1 MRTPLRRRFF
11 GRHVRRRYA
20 AVAALSVTLSFSL
33 LVSGCDGDSS
43 TATDSEEVFLQPV
56 AGPGPDP
63 YTPSTVTSTAAPSPE
78 PPAPSSSPGPPAR
91 GQMLRTVSGATPG
104 LYGGTQSVASCDV
117 EQQVRFLA
125 ADQAKARAFARS
137 AGISQAEIP
146 DFLRGLT
153 PVVLRA
159 DTRATSHGYSRGTA
173 TSYQSVLQAG
183 TSVLVDQYG
192 APRVR
197 CAGGNPLK
205 PPVAVKGA
213 VLQTGRSWV
222 GYQPDRVVVIKPTVQ
237 MVDSLVIVDIVNNTW
252 IERRSG
258 TDGEKDKRPDVLPPV
273 NPDDIYTYPPPS
285 ELTGPGDSPQPGDS
299 TGQSEP
305 VSPPVAPYAPSE
317 PVSPPVAPYA
327 PNEPV
332 SPPIAPDVPSEE
344 LSPPVS
350 PDMPSDGGV
359 APSQPDLFVPTDE
372 PAEPVTFQG

>member
-1 MRTPLRRRFF
+1 MRTPIRRRFL

-20 AVAALSVTLSFSL
+20 AIAALSVTLSFSL
-33 LVSGCDGDSS
+33 LVSGCDGDSGG
-43 TATDSEEVFLQPV
+43 AAGSEKVFLQPV
-56 AGPGPDP
+56 AGQGPDP

-78 PPAPSSSPGPPAR
+78 PPAPSSSPSPPSR

-125 ADQAKARAFARS
+125 ADQAKSRAFSRAV
-137 AGISQAEIP
+137 GIPQPEIP

-205 PPVAVKGA
+205 PPVAVKAA
-213 VLQTGRSWV
+213 VVQTGRSWA
-222 GYQPDRVVVIKPTVQ
+222 GYQPERVVVIKPTVQ

-252 IERRSG
+252 IERKSG
-258 TDGEKDKRPDVLPPV
+258 TDGEQDKRPDVLPPV

-285 ELTGPGDSPQPGDS
+285 GLIGPDGSTQPGDS

-305 VSPPVAPYAPSE
+305 VSPPAPYTPSE
-317 PVSPPVAPYA
+317 PVNPPIGPDAQSEPVAP
-327 PNEPV
+327 
-332 SPPIAPDVPSEE
+332 IGPDLPSEE
-344 LSPPVS
+344 LSPPIG

-359 APSQPDLFVPTDE
+359 APSQPDLLVPSEE
-372 PAEPVTFQG
+372 PAEPVAFQG

>member
-1 MRTPLRRRFF
+1 MRTPIRRRFL

-20 AVAALSVTLSFSL
+20 AIAALSVALSFSL
-33 LVSGCDGDSS
+33 LVSGCGGDSS
-43 TATDSEEVFLQPV
+43 AAAGSEEVFLQPV
-56 AGPGPDP
+56 TGQGPNP

-78 PPAPSSSPGPPAR
+78 PPAPSSSPSPPAR

-125 ADQAKARAFARS
+125 ADQAKSRAFARS

-183 TSVLVDQYG
+183 TPVLVDQYG

-197 CAGGNPLK
+197 CADGNPLK

-213 VLQTGRSWV
+213 VVQTGRSWV
-222 GYQPDRVVVIKPTVQ
+222 GYQPERVVVVKPTVQ

-252 IERRSG
+252 IERKSG
-258 TDGEKDKRPDVLPPV
+258 TDGEQDKRPDVLPPV

-285 ELTGPGDSPQPGDS
+285 GLIGPDGSAQPPDGSAQQGDS

-305 VSPPVAPYAPSE
+305 VSPPVSPYAPG
-317 PVSPPVAPYA
+317 
-327 PNEPV
+327 EPV

-344 LSPPVS
+344 LPPPVG
-350 PDMPSDGGV
+350 PDMPSDGGI
-359 APSQPDLFVPTDE
+359 APSQPDLFVPGEE
-372 PAEPVTFQG
+372 PAEPVAFQG